1 MIKVK
6 MKKPNYDIAEIRRE
20 ILRDKSYQL
29 SKSVSNETRKN
40 LVMNF
45 NNKCAYCES
54 KIDSIAQINNYRPIG
69 GARNSDGEVS
79 KEHYWWLKFEWD
91 NLLPTCPEC
100 NANKS
105 NRFPVL
111 SDRVNVGV
119 FEHKELERESPAL
132 LHPYYDNP
140 EEYFLYNEGGYIY
153 SDIHRARI
161 TIEILNLNRINLVNQ
176 RRKEYISL
184 KIKWDMLVDCYF
196 DTLNSNSVENTLR
209 LNEMIF
215 EIKSILGAEGEFCG
229 LKRQFIR
236 LWMNAIPSLEELLV
250 TRDQLFYSLSNS
262 IPGITKSDSALTLKY
277 FLELERIK
285 ENYDIR
291 KQDDRK
297 KYFSKRRH
305 IERVVINNFKTIKN
319 LDIILSLGESK
330 QYSAP
335 WLMLLGENGTGKSTI
350 LHAIALALMDKES
363 RKKYVKNASSLLKAG
378 TEKGSI
384 SVYLSGS
391 YEPITI
397 KFCRDDK
404 DFFGDDIG
412 TQRVIMLGYGSTRLL
427 PKRTSR
433 KKDHFGV
440 LRVENLFNPL
450 YLLVNA
456 SKQLYQLDNK
466 EFQNFIPVL
475 KSLLLLKD
483 VSIEKDQ
490 KLKNKIIINYDNK
503 YSVSFDELS
512 DGYRSMIALAVDI
525 IMALRYLN
533 WNPDDGEAIVLID
546 ELDAHLHPQWILQ
559 VVTRMRKTFPNIQ
572 FIVTSHDPLCLR
584 GLEQNEIV
592 VLQKDNED
600 EVFIER
606 ELPPQ
611 ELLEVDRLLKSQ
623 FFGLNDT
630 LDPKVNSDFKEYYR
644 LLGLNNR
651 NYDEEEQLK
660 ALKERLIT
668 NDYLGK
674 TPREQMLYE
683 VIDEYMAE
691 TQYNPLNKLVNLKN
705 ETKKKLREIM
715 TSVEDGKGS
724 IDDSH

>member
-6 MKKPNYDIAEIRRE
+6 MKKPNYDTEEIRE
-20 ILRDKSYQL
+20 KILMNRSSKM
-29 SKSVSNETRKN
+29 SKSVSDELKRN
-40 LVMNF
+40 LIENF
-45 NNKCAYCES
+45 NNKCAYCET
-54 KIDSIAQINNYRPIG
+54 KIGFIAHIDNYRPKS
-69 GARNSDGEVS
+69 GARNFDGKVS

-100 NANKS
+100 SANKS
-105 NRFPVL
+105 DRFAVFSNRVE
-111 SDRVNVGV
+111 VGT
-119 FEHKELERESPAL
+119 FEHKELARELPGL
-132 LHPYYDNP
+132 LHPYYDDP
-140 EEYFLYNEGGYIY
+140 EEYLLYTEDGHMY
-153 SDIHRARI
+153 SDNQRALI
-161 TIEILNLNRINLVNQ
+161 TIETLNLNRINLVNQ
-176 RRKEYISL
+176 RREEYIKL
-184 KIKWDMLVDCYF
+184 HTKWTRLVDYYSR
-196 DTLNSNSVENTLR
+196 TINENSLENTLL
-209 LNEMIF
+209 LNELIF
-215 EIKSILGAEGEFCG
+215 KIKSILGDNEEFCG
-229 LKRQFIR
+229 LKRQFVR
-236 LWMNAIPSLEELLV
+236 LWMRATPLLKELLV
-250 TRDQLFYSLSNS
+250 IRDPFFNS
-262 IPGITKSDSALTLKY
+262 VYNNSPEIIKSENVEKLKY
-277 FLELERIK
+277 FRDLERIK
-285 ENYDIR
+285 DNYDI
-291 KQDDRK
+291 KKSDDRK

-305 IERVVINNFKTIKN
+305 IERVVINNFKTIDN
-319 LDIILSLGESK
+319 LDIIITLGKSSK
-330 QYSAP
+330 YSAP

-350 LHAIALALMDKES
+350 LHAIALALMDRES
-363 RKKYVKNASSLLKAG
+363 RERYVKNASSLLKVG
-378 TEKGSI
+378 TEEGFI

-397 KFCRDDK
+397 NFCKNRK
-404 DFFGDDIG
+404 DFFGDNIS

-456 SKQLYQLDNK
+456 SRQLYQLEND

-483 VSIEKDQ
+483 ISIEKDQ
-490 KLKNKIIINYDNK
+490 KLKNKVIINYNNK
-503 YSVSFDELS
+503 YSVSLDELS

-533 WNPDDGEAIVLID
+533 WSPDDGEAIVLID

-559 VVTRMRKTFPNIQ
+559 IVTRMRKTFPNIQ

-611 ELLEVDRLLKSQ
+611 EFLEVDRLLKSQ

-630 LDPKVNSDFKEYYR
+630 QDPEINSDFKEYYR
-644 LLGLNNR
+644 LLGLINR
-651 NYDEEEQLK
+651 NHDEEDQLK
-660 ALKERLIT
+660 GLKKKLIT

-674 TPREQMLYE
+674 TPREQMLYG
-683 VIDEYMAE
+683 VIDEYMAK
-691 TQYNPLNKLVNLKN
+691 TKYSPLKNLVNLKN
-705 ETKKKLREIM
+705 ETKRKLLEII
-715 TSVEDGKGS
+715 TSVEEGKDTT
-724 IDDSH
+724 DDTH